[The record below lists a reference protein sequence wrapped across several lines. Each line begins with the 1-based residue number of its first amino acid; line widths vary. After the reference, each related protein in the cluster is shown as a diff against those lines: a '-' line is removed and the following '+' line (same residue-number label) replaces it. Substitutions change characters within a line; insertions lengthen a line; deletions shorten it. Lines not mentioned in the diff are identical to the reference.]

1 MIVGE
6 NPDVLFQGLVDT
18 FCLSVA
24 FQMVSRSE
32 MEFHVQGF
40 AERSKEVRDKL
51 RAMIRCNMGRNTM
64 YGKYMDNKEFSQL
77 SRSDGV
83 VCGDENALL
92 CEMIYHYQDSSKPF
106 GNWEV
111 FNEIHGNRI
120 PQTGRDRKL
129 MEKTIRLVVLG
140 LVPRTSCT
148 RSTIVSDKVRILGQ
162 VYSQQINAR
171 VLLMPK
177 CPETG

>member
-24 FQMVSRSE
+24 FRMVTRSE
-32 MEFHVQGF
+32 MEFHIQGF

-51 RAMIRCNMGRNTM
+51 RATIRCNMGRNTVF
-64 YGKYMDNKEFSQL
+64 GKYMDNKELSQL

-83 VCGDENALL
+83 VGRDENALL
-92 CEMIYHYQDSSKPF
+92 GETIYHYQDSSKPF

-120 PQTGRDRKL
+120 PWTGRDGKF
-129 MEKTIRLVVLG
+129 MEKAIRLVAFG

-148 RSTIVSDKVRILGQ
+148 
-162 VYSQQINAR
+162 
-171 VLLMPK
+171 
-177 CPETG
+177 

>member
-1 MIVGE
+1 MLIVGE
-6 NPDVLFQGLVDT
+6 DPDVLFQGLLDT
-18 FCLSVA
+18 FCLSIA
-24 FQMVSRSE
+24 FRMVSGSE

-51 RAMIRCNMGRNTM
+51 GAVIRHNMGRNTM
-64 YGKYMDNKEFSQL
+64 FGKYMDNKELGQL

-92 CEMIYHYQDSSKPF
+92 VETNYHYQDSGKPF

-120 PQTGRDRKL
+120 PWTGRDGKL
-129 MEKTIRLVVLG
+129 MEKTIRLVAFG

-148 RSTIVSDKVRILGQ
+148 GSTIVSNKCANIQPSIL
-162 VYSQQINAR
+162 SAD
-171 VLLMPK
+171 
-177 CPETG
+177 